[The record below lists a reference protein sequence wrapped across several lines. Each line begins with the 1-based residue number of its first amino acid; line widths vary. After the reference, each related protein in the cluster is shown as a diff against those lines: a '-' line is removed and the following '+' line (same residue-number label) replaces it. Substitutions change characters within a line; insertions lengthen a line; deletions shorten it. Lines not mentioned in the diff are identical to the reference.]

1 MEHINTALQGNEL
14 PLDTDSFAA
23 LNRVKGQSVR
33 SRVCR
38 FGHYF
43 GISPK
48 KLANGRL
55 AWPAV
60 QIEKVGG

>member
-1 MEHINTALQGNEL
+1 MHRKKTQSPETAAQF

-23 LNRVKGQSVR
+23 RNNVKGQSVR
-33 SRVCR
+33 ARICR

-43 GISPK
+43 GIRPK

-55 AWPAV
+55 AFPDV
-60 QIEKVGG
+60 QVAA

>member
-1 MEHINTALQGNEL
+1 MKTDQSAKSSGPQQF

-23 LNRVKGQSVR
+23 RNNVKGQSVR
-33 SRVCR
+33 ARICR

-43 GISPK
+43 GIRPK

-55 AWPAV
+55 AFPDV
-60 QIEKVGG
+60 QV

>member
-1 MEHINTALQGNEL
+1 MDSNTSQSASDYPMN
-14 PLDTDSFAA
+14 TDSFAA

-33 SRVCR
+33 ARMCR

-43 GISPK
+43 GIQPK